1 MTYWDLWLDSCL
13 ILFSNLGQST
23 KLCNAKD
30 CEKVFPD
37 KKAYELHWDQEHAE
51 ILMKKCRYCDF
62 ESRQRLTVE
71 EHMFQ
76 KHSSKPHLKALICPK
91 CDNFR
96 ATNADLIK
104 IHMFE
109 NCPGKGSQ
117 VMNR

>member
-13 ILFSNLGQST
+13 ILVSNLGQST

-62 ESRQRLTVE
+62 ESRQFWLFRKQFEQVI
-71 EHMFQ
+71 
-76 KHSSKPHLKALICPK
+76 HLLPITIQELSVSDLSDKEAYYAYYASLLSEPK
-91 CDNFR
+91 
-96 ATNADLIK
+96 
-104 IHMFE
+104 
-109 NCPGKGSQ
+109 
-117 VMNR
+117 